1 MQQVVAGGQSERG
14 YAWGLEALAK
24 TLLIIAV
31 AIGLVGLALLAAAKL
46 GLHRL
51 PGDILIRRGRFGV
64 YAPVGLMIALSL
76 VLTIVL
82 NLISRR

>member
-1 MQQVVAGGQSERG
+1 MEP
-14 YAWGLEALAK
+14 LAK
-24 TLLIIAV
+24 TLLIVAA
-31 AIGLVGLALLAAAKL
+31 AIGVLGLALLAAAKL
-46 GLHRL
+46 GLDRL
-51 PGDILIRRGRFGV
+51 PGDIVIRRGRFGL

>member
-1 MQQVVAGGQSERG
+1 M
-14 YAWGLEALAK
+14 EALAK
-24 TLLIIAV
+24 TLLIVAA
-31 AIGLVGLALLAAAKL
+31 AIGVLGLALLAAAKL

-51 PGDILIRRGRFGV
+51 PGDIVIRRGRFGL

-82 NLISRR
+82 NLILRR

>member
-1 MQQVVAGGQSERG
+1 V
-14 YAWGLEALAK
+14 
-24 TLLIIAV
+24 
-31 AIGLVGLALLAAAKL
+31 
-46 GLHRL
+46 
-51 PGDILIRRGRFGV
+51 IRRGRFGV

>member
-1 MQQVVAGGQSERG
+1 V
-14 YAWGLEALAK
+14 EAIAK
-24 TLLIIAV
+24 TLLIVAA
-31 AIGLVGLALLAAAKL
+31 AIGVLGLALLAAAKL

-51 PGDILIRRGRFGV
+51 PGDIVIRRGRFGL

>member
-1 MQQVVAGGQSERG
+1 M
-14 YAWGLEALAK
+14 EALAK
-24 TLLIIAV
+24 TLLIVAA
-31 AIGLVGLALLAAAKL
+31 AIGVLGLALLAAAKL

-51 PGDILIRRGRFGV
+51 PGDIVIRRGRFGL

-82 NLISRR
+82 NVISRR

>member
-1 MQQVVAGGQSERG
+1 M
-14 YAWGLEALAK
+14 EALAK
-24 TLLIIAV
+24 TLLIVAA
-31 AIGLVGLALLAAAKL
+31 AIGVLGLALLAAAKL

-51 PGDILIRRGRFGV
+51 PGDIVIRRGRFGL

>member
-1 MQQVVAGGQSERG
+1 M
-14 YAWGLEALAK
+14 EALAK
-24 TLLIIAV
+24 TLLIVAA
-31 AIGLVGLALLAAAKL
+31 AIGVLGLALLAAAKL
-46 GLHRL
+46 GMHRL
-51 PGDILIRRGRFGV
+51 PGDIVIRRGRFGL

>member
-1 MQQVVAGGQSERG
+1 M
-14 YAWGLEALAK
+14 EAIAK
-24 TLLIIAV
+24 TLLIVAA
-31 AIGLVGLALLAAAKL
+31 AIGVLGLALLAAAKL

-51 PGDILIRRGRFGV
+51 PGDIVIRRGRFGL

>member
-1 MQQVVAGGQSERG
+1 M
-14 YAWGLEALAK
+14 EALAK
-24 TLLIIAV
+24 TLLIVAA
-31 AIGLVGLALLAAAKL
+31 AIGVLGLALLAAAKL

-51 PGDILIRRGRFGV
+51 PGDIVIGRGRFGL

>member
-1 MQQVVAGGQSERG
+1 M
-14 YAWGLEALAK
+14 EALAK
-24 TLLIIAV
+24 TLLIVAA
-31 AIGLVGLALLAAAKL
+31 AIGVLGVALLAAAKL

-51 PGDILIRRGRFGV
+51 PGDVVIRRGRFGL

-82 NLISRR
+82 NLILRR

>member
-1 MQQVVAGGQSERG
+1 V
-14 YAWGLEALAK
+14 EALAK
-24 TLLIIAV
+24 TLLIVAA
-31 AIGLVGLALLAAAKL
+31 AIGVLGLALLAAAKL

-51 PGDILIRRGRFGV
+51 PGDIVIRRGRFGL

>member
-1 MQQVVAGGQSERG
+1 M
-14 YAWGLEALAK
+14 EALAK
-24 TLLIIAV
+24 TLLIIAA
-31 AIGLVGLALLAAAKL
+31 AIGLLGLALFAAAKL
-46 GLHRL
+46 GAHRL
-51 PGDILIRRGRFGV
+51 PGDIVIRRGRFGV